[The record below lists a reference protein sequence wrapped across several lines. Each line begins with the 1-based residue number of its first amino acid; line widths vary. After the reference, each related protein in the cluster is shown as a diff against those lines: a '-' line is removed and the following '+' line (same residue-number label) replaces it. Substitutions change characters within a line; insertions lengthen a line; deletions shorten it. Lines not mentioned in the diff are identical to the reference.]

1 MQDTHIMSGSR
12 GRQPR
17 SHHSA
22 ARGRDSTGSRRHDSA
37 RGGGD
42 STGGRIHDSAH
53 GHDSTGSRP
62 QDSSPNDR
70 QRQGCTRFTPL
81 SAHDAENLG
90 RGYAGS
96 TSDVGISDQ
105 MDDTQRIIKRRRVH
119 EAHNSG
125 IDPDNDSEEDDDD
138 TQRDSN
144 VADTPHR
151 YGDTRPYLE
160 KFGKKYVILIVK
172 FMLLTHIIKILI
184 LLHFTVVGLHPI
196 RYIIR
201 SDLYLINFW
210 MEHGPHLLSFRLQYF
225 SKCFV
230 LLG

>member
-12 GRQPR
+12 RRQPR

-22 ARGRDSTGSRRHDSA
+22 ARGHDSTGSRRHDSA

-42 STGGRIHDSAH
+42 STGGRLHDSAH
-53 GHDSTGSRP
+53 GHDSTGSQP

-70 QRQGCTRFTPL
+70 QRQGCTRLTPL
-81 SAHDAENLG
+81 SVHDAENLG

-138 TQRDSN
+138 DTQRDSN
-144 VADTPHR
+144 VTDTPHR
-151 YGDTRPYLE
+151 YGDTRPFACYQVHHQIILIFDQFLDGAWPTFT
-160 KFGKKYVILIVK
+160 KLPPTVFQQMFCAFGVISINNLHTLKIISVGFGK
-172 FMLLTHIIKILI
+172 
-184 LLHFTVVGLHPI
+184 
-196 RYIIR
+196 
-201 SDLYLINFW
+201 
-210 MEHGPHLLSFRLQYF
+210 
-225 SKCFV
+225 
-230 LLG
+230 

>member
-22 ARGRDSTGSRRHDSA
+22 ARGRDTTGSRRHDSA
-37 RGGGD
+37 RGGGN
-42 STGGRIHDSAH
+42 STGGRLHDSAH
-53 GHDSTGSRP
+53 DHDSTGSRP

-70 QRQGCTRFTPL
+70 QRQGCTRLTPL
-81 SAHDAENLG
+81 SVHDAENLG

-96 TSDVGISDQ
+96 TSGVGISHQ
-105 MDDTQRIIKRRRVH
+105 MDDKQRIIKRRRVH

-125 IDPDNDSEEDDDD
+125 IDPDNDSEEDDDDDD

-160 KFGKKYVILIVK
+160 KFGKKFASYQVHHLIR
-172 FMLLTHIIKILI
+172 LI
-184 LLHFTVVGLHPI
+184 FDQFLDGA
-196 RYIIR
+196 
-201 SDLYLINFW
+201 
-210 MEHGPHLLSFRLQYF
+210 
-225 SKCFV
+225 
-230 LLG
+230 